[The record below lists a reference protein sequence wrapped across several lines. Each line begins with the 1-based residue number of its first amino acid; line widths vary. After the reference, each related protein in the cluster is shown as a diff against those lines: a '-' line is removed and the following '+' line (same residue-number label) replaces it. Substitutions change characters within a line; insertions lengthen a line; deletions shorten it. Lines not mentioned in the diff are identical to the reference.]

1 MRRRSFIGL
10 MLGVVAVSGL
20 DGSTI
25 PPMPPG
31 FVSAYHWQS
40 DDPLF
45 GAFSAIE
52 VTADGADFVTL
63 SDRGAYTS
71 GRILRDDQGNV
82 ASVTAV
88 PMRLLNGADG
98 LPLRKYRNDT
108 EGLAILPNGLT
119 YVSFERDARVARYD
133 TMAGPGIIVPQLQ
146 AFRDM
151 QSNSSLEALAVDA
164 TGTLYTLPERSGGVS
179 VPFPVF
185 RFKNGR
191 WDQPFNL
198 PRRGFFLA
206 VDADIGPDGRF
217 YLLEREFHGLSGFA
231 SRVRRFVI
239 NDDALSH
246 EETLFETA
254 PGQHDNLEGI
264 SVWRDATGFL
274 RLTMISDDNLLFLQR
289 TEIVEYRVPD

>member
-1 MRRRSFIGL
+1 
-10 MLGVVAVSGL
+10 MLGAAAVSGL

-31 FVSAYHWQS
+31 FVSAYRWQS

-52 VTADGADFVTL
+52 VNADGTDFVTL

-71 GRILRDDQGNV
+71 GGILRDDQGNI
-82 ASVTAV
+82 ARVTAV

-98 LPLRKYRNDT
+98 LPLRKYRKDT

-133 TMAGPGIIVPQLQ
+133 TIAGPGIILPQPQ

-151 QSNSSLEALAVDA
+151 QNNSSLEALAVDA
-164 TGTLYTLPERSGGVS
+164 AGTLYTLPERSGGVS

-185 RFKNGR
+185 RFKNGV
-191 WDQPFNL
+191 WDQPFTM
-198 PRRGFFLA
+198 PRRGTFLA
-206 VDADIGPDGRF
+206 VGADIGPDGRF
-217 YLLEREFHGLSGFA
+217 YLLEREFHGVSGFA

-239 NDDALSH
+239 NNDDLSH
-246 EETLFETA
+246 EETLLETA

-274 RLTMISDDNLLFLQR
+274 RLTMISDDNLLFLQQ

>member
-1 MRRRSFIGL
+1 
-10 MLGVVAVSGL
+10 MLGAAAVSGL

-52 VTADGADFVTL
+52 VNADGTDFVTL
-63 SDRGAYTS
+63 SDQGAYTS
-71 GRILRDDQGNV
+71 GGILRDDQGNI
-82 ASVTAV
+82 ARVTAV

-98 LPLRKYRNDT
+98 LPLRKYRTDT

-133 TMAGPGIIVPQLQ
+133 TIAGPGIILPQPQ

-164 TGTLYTLPERSGGVS
+164 AGTLYTLPERSGGVS

-185 RFKNGR
+185 RFKNGI
-191 WDQPFNL
+191 WDQPFTM
-198 PRRGFFLA
+198 PRRGTFLA
-206 VDADIGPDGRF
+206 VGADIGPDGRF
-217 YLLEREFHGLSGFA
+217 YLLEREFHGVSGFA

-239 NDDALSH
+239 NNDDLSH
-246 EETLFETA
+246 EETLLETA

>member
-1 MRRRSFIGL
+1 

-133 TMAGPGIIVPQLQ
+133 TMAGPGIIRPQPQ

-151 QSNSSLEALAVDA
+151 QSNSSLEALAGDA
-164 TGTLYTLPERSGGVS
+164 AGTLYTLPERSGGVS

-217 YLLEREFHGLSGFA
+217 YLLEREFHGVSGFA

>member
-1 MRRRSFIGL
+1 

-164 TGTLYTLPERSGGVS
+164 AGTLYTLPERSGGVS